1 MVIRLQRLP
10 PPTSHRHCT
19 LEFGI
24 CRRRSFRSSWQQ
36 LGTSSKR
43 LGTNMFDFGMI
54 ERDFEGFNNV
64 LTTPRDEY
72 IVDHHRSRKC
82 FLQLAACC
90 VLRSAFLL
98 LAPPILAVLAL
109 LVAQEDSLSGRD
121 DHVQA
126 RIDEHQQQHINN
138 KQTKRSTCSNN
149 ENNHQLSHQT
159 LCRQPPP
166 TDYSHTPR
174 KAPTTSR
181 YDTGTHSPRPDLC
194 LCQSR
199 HARGGTTSLCCL
211 ARTVSAAAQ
220 ARRRVGIGREAETT
234 DRGSADTGAASQA
247 SEMRSYGWKHCYDC
261 SWLTVGS
268 MQ

>member
-82 FLQLAACC
+82 FLQLAACSVLRAAFC
-90 VLRSAFLL
+90 VLASRSSHSRSSCS
-98 LAPPILAVLAL
+98 PCCSRR
-109 LVAQEDSLSGRD
+109 LVVG
-121 DHVQA
+121 A
-126 RIDEHQQQHINN
+126 RRPCPSQNRRASTTTYQQQAN
-138 KQTKRSTCSNN
+138 QTKYL
-149 ENNHQLSHQT
+149 QQ
-159 LCRQPPP
+159 Q
-166 TDYSHTPR
+166 
-174 KAPTTSR
+174 
-181 YDTGTHSPRPDLC
+181 
-194 LCQSR
+194 
-199 HARGGTTSLCCL
+199 
-211 ARTVSAAAQ
+211 
-220 ARRRVGIGREAETT
+220 
-234 DRGSADTGAASQA
+234 
-247 SEMRSYGWKHCYDC
+247 
-261 SWLTVGS
+261 
-268 MQ
+268 